1 VLYANARQVIV
12 AKAPDAAFT
21 HAEAP
26 DAASTHV
33 EAPDAA
39 STHVEALE

>member
-1 VLYANARQVIV
+1 VLYANARQVTV

-33 EAPDAA
+33 EA
-39 STHVEALE
+39 LE